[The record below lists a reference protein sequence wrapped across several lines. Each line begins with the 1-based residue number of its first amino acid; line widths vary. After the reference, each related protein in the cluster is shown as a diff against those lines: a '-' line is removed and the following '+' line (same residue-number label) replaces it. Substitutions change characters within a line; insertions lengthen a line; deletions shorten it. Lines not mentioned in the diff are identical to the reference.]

1 MVYDDFD
8 LFFVIGVEGTI
19 LGSNISYVSYAFIME
34 FLRNLG
40 IEGKNY
46 GTSTGQKFWGTD
58 SGEMISST
66 TPIDGSHITDTTV
79 TTQKEYEEV
88 VEKAQEAFT
97 QGKNPFCAS
106 L

>member
-1 MVYDDFD
+1 
-8 LFFVIGVEGTI
+8 
-19 LGSNISYVSYAFIME
+19 ME

-97 QGKNPFCAS
+97 SWRMVPAPKRGEIVRQIGLELRKYKTDLGRLVS
-106 L
+106 YE